1 MSTRAVSTPGL
12 RLAQIQLGRNAHGMA
27 PRDIS
32 YEACW
37 LLSVSVAMF
46 RTLAVRHQRQYACA
60 SSETRLRPALPI
72 RLLGAEIGF
81 QSFILEALDTP
92 EEIKLI
98 TGHADAERVLAG
110 NRLFARGGQIG
121 GNALVG
127 GLAGGGNPGHQIR
140 ALYLVQAAGTLDVQ
154 RGDAQIPV
162 VVQGKLNE
170 PLQVLIGEERLP
182 SDFRSQ
188 LIGGLGEDRAL
199 GHEVVGQASAT
210 GASGRT

>member
-1 MSTRAVSTPGL
+1 
-12 RLAQIQLGRNAHGMA
+12 MA
-27 PRDIS
+27 LER
-32 YEACW
+32 
-37 LLSVSVAMF
+37 F
-46 RTLAVRHQRQYACA
+46 RSDVQTLAVRHQRQI
-60 SSETRLRPALPI
+60 RLRDFRNEAQAGAPI

-81 QSFILEALDTP
+81 QSFVLEALDTP

-127 GLAGGGNPGHQIR
+127 GLARGGNPGHQIR

-162 VVQGKLNE
+162 VVQSKLNE

-199 GHEVVGQASAT
+199 GHEVVGPGLRHRGLRADVVRGHRAAGQQH
-210 GASGRT
+210 RQRERHILC